1 MALELK
7 AFAVGKYILIVV
19 AVIFMMLFVVI
30 AIRRF
35 LSKRVFLSGLNVP
48 FDHYKNIENSIR

>member
-1 MALELK
+1 MVLELK
-7 AFAVGKYILIVV
+7 AFAVGKFLLIVV

-35 LSKRVFLSGLNVP
+35 LSKRVFSSGLNVP